1 VTIKNKTN
9 HSDMELLAIEKM
21 KRGDVSGLEWIVY
34 QYQSKALQISFFITH
49 DFDLA
54 QDVVQESFLNVYY
67 GIRFFDLSRPFEPW
81 FTRSVVNLSLK
92 KMKLS
97 KRTVSVDQ
105 TEIERNI
112 HLIDTIDKYS
122 LEEDVEEKD
131 LRNKLWE
138 ALSSLPPQQRAVIV
152 YRYYEGMSEKEIS
165 SLLGIAI
172 GTVKW
177 HLNMA
182 RNSLHSFFAKRRT
195 HEE

>member
-1 VTIKNKTN
+1 
-9 HSDMELLAIEKM
+9 
-21 KRGDVSGLEWIVY
+21 
-34 QYQSKALQISFFITH
+34 
-49 DFDLA
+49 
-54 QDVVQESFLNVYY
+54 
-67 GIRFFDLSRPFEPW
+67 
-81 FTRSVVNLSLK
+81 
-92 KMKLS
+92 MKLS